1 MQGQF
6 LVNIVE
12 HDFHTLANLDLLIA
26 AANDARREPWPLVQL
41 DLLERE

>member
-12 HDFHTLANLDLLIA
+12 HGFDTLANLDLLVA
-26 AANDARREPWPLVQL
+26 GANNTRCEPWPLVQL